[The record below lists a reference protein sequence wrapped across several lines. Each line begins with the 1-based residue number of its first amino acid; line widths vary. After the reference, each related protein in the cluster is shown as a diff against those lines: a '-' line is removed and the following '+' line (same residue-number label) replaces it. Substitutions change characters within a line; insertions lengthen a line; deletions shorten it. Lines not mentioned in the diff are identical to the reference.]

1 MAPGS
6 SDGQPLR
13 ILTSGR
19 SGRWVAHAVRAD
31 NGDRFG
37 PDFTGDTQAETVDKL
52 VRWLEWEREH
62 AEALRA
68 LQEAERHYH
77 RTVTG
82 QAFVDARGLSSLD
95 RRDALSRVDAARV
108 RLDQVRARGEAQ

>member
-1 MAPGS
+1 MAPRS
-6 SDGQPLR
+6 SDGQPWR

-19 SGRWVAHAVRAD
+19 SGRWVAHAVRGD

-52 VRWLEWEREH
+52 VRWLEWQREH
-62 AEALRA
+62 AEALGA

-82 QAFVDARGLSSLD
+82 QAFAGAQSSPA

-108 RLDQVRARGEAQ
+108 RLDQVRARGEPL